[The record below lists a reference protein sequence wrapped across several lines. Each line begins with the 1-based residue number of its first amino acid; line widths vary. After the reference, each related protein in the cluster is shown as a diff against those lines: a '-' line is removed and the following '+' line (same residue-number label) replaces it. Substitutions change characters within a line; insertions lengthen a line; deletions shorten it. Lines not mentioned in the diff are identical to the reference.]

1 MIEKTESDN
10 NRDARISLLDELYQG
25 TAKITIT
32 STVSGKIIELPIPQ
46 AGEFASEPDKI
57 LGVSLVLT
65 EYLLKDIEEMKKQ
78 KE

>member
-32 STVSGKIIELPIPQ
+32 STVSGKSIELPIPQ

-65 EYLLKDIEEMKKQ
+65 EHLLKDIEEMKKQ

>member
-32 STVSGKIIELPIPQ
+32 STVSGKSIELPAPQ

>member
-1 MIEKTESDN
+1 MNGKTESDIKGN
-10 NRDARISLLDELYQG
+10 ARSSLLDELYQG

-32 STVSGKIIELPIPQ
+32 STASGKTIEIPTPQ

-57 LGVSLVLT
+57 LGISLALT
-65 EYLLKDIEEMKKQ
+65 HCLLKDIEEMKKQ